1 MCLLNQEMISE
12 RRQDLPRSFVR
23 SPDVRLSILAV
34 RRGPTGDES
43 EGVRALLDIR
53 LFECHARSI
62 DEITQNART

>member
-1 MCLLNQEMISE
+1 MFC
-12 RRQDLPRSFVR
+12 SFVR
-23 SPDVRLSILAV
+23 SSDVRLSILAV